1 MSWIVDTFDARSK
14 QSEKIHMK
22 LYVGNLSY
30 QLDDASLKDAFEA
43 FGGVVSAKIIMDRES
58 GRSKG
63 FGFVEFSE
71 KSDAEAAIEG
81 LNGKDLMGRNVNVS
95 EARPPKPRTFSR

>member
-1 MSWIVDTFDARSK
+1 MNK
-14 QSEKIHMK
+14 K
-22 LYVGNLSY
+22 LYVGNLPYS
-30 QLDDASLKDAFEA
+30 LDDHSLQTEFSQ
-43 FGGVVSAKIIMDRES
+43 FGQVESARVITDRET